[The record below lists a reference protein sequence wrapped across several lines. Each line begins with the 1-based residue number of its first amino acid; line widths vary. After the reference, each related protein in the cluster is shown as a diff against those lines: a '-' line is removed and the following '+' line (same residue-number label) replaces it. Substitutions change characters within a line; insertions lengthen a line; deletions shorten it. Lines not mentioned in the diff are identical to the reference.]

1 MKLSILDYVPI
12 FEGRSAHE
20 AFQHSVELAQRAEQL
35 GYVRYWVAEHHQV
48 RSVASSAPEMV
59 MMTLLEQTSNIKIGS
74 GGVMLPHYSP
84 YKVAEQ
90 FKMMEARHP
99 HRVDMAIGRSP
110 SFNNVNAALNE
121 NKERKLDFD
130 TQLDDLNKYLNDDI
144 DKAHRFKT
152 LLATPLIPTKP
163 EMYILGMSERSA
175 KLAGRRGLPFVI
187 AKMGQ
192 SSSAI
197 EEVIN
202 VYKNEFARWH
212 GRYWK
217 SSGDGDNRA
226 FGRTSHGSSEE
237 DFAGDSHR
245 GVKDYSGEHVHEAFE
260 EESRDH
266 VHEASEEDSRGHV
279 HEAFKELSGGVKP
292 YVILATFVVT
302 GDNEVDVEELLSALQ
317 LWLLRINYLDQP
329 QFYPSIET
337 AKNRV
342 YSEREKEKL
351 EQNKR
356 RIIYGSPR
364 EVSRQLKDIKSLFG
378 VDELMILPNVYGE
391 DARFELIEL
400 LARELDI

>member
-1 MKLSILDYVPI
+1 MYGRFNFPKMKLSILDYVPI

-130 TQLDDLNKYLNDDI
+130 TQLDDLNKYFNDDI

-175 KLAGRRGLPFVI
+175 KLAGKRGLPFVI

-217 SSGDGDNRA
+217 SSDDDVNDA

-237 DFAGDSHR
+237 DFAGDLHR
-245 GVKDYSGEHVHEAFE
+245 GVNDYSGEHM
-260 EESRDH
+260 
-266 VHEASEEDSRGHV
+266 HEASEEDSRGHV

-302 GDNEVDVEELLSALQ
+302 GDNEVEVEELLSALQ

-351 EQNKR
+351 KQNKR

-364 EVSRQLKDIKSLFG
+364 EVSRQLKDIKTLFG

-400 LARELDI
+400 LARVLDI

>member
-130 TQLDDLNKYLNDDI
+130 TQLDDLNKYFNDDI

-175 KLAGRRGLPFVI
+175 KLAGKRGLPFVI

-217 SSGDGDNRA
+217 SSDDDVNDA
-226 FGRTSHGSSEE
+226 FGRTSHGRSEE
-237 DFAGDSHR
+237 DFAGDLHR
-245 GVKDYSGEHVHEAFE
+245 GVNDYSGEHM
-260 EESRDH
+260 
-266 VHEASEEDSRGHV
+266 HEASEEDSRGHV

-302 GDNEVDVEELLSALQ
+302 GDNEVEVEELLSALQ
-317 LWLLRINYLDQP
+317 LWLVRINYLDQP

-351 EQNKR
+351 KQNKR

-364 EVSRQLKDIKSLFG
+364 EVSRQLKDIKTLFG

>member
-1 MKLSILDYVPI
+1 MYGRFNFPKMKLSILDYVPI
-12 FEGRSAHE
+12 FEGRSA
-20 AFQHSVELAQRAEQL
+20 QHSVELAQRAEQL

-130 TQLDDLNKYLNDDI
+130 TQLDDLNKYFNDDI

-175 KLAGRRGLPFVI
+175 KLAGKRGLPFVI

-217 SSGDGDNRA
+217 SSDDDVNDA

-237 DFAGDSHR
+237 DFAGDLHR
-245 GVKDYSGEHVHEAFE
+245 GVNDYSGEHM
-260 EESRDH
+260 
-266 VHEASEEDSRGHV
+266 HEASEEDSRGHV

-302 GDNEVDVEELLSALQ
+302 GDNEVEVEELLSALQ

-351 EQNKR
+351 KQNKR

-364 EVSRQLKDIKSLFG
+364 EVSRQLKDIKTLFG

>member
-1 MKLSILDYVPI
+1 
-12 FEGRSAHE
+12 
-20 AFQHSVELAQRAEQL
+20 
-35 GYVRYWVAEHHQV
+35 
-48 RSVASSAPEMV
+48 
-59 MMTLLEQTSNIKIGS
+59 
-74 GGVMLPHYSP
+74 
-84 YKVAEQ
+84 
-90 FKMMEARHP
+90 
-99 HRVDMAIGRSP
+99 
-110 SFNNVNAALNE
+110 
-121 NKERKLDFD
+121 
-130 TQLDDLNKYLNDDI
+130 
-144 DKAHRFKT
+144 
-152 LLATPLIPTKP
+152 
-163 EMYILGMSERSA
+163 MYILGMSERSA

-226 FGRTSHGSSEE
+226 FGRTSHGSLEE

-245 GVKDYSGEHVHEAFE
+245 GVRDYSGE
-260 EESRDH
+260 H

-279 HEAFKELSGGVKP
+279 HEAFEELSGGVEP

-302 GDNEVDVEELLSALQ
+302 GDNEVEVEELLSALQ

>member
-130 TQLDDLNKYLNDDI
+130 TQLDDLNKYFNDDI

-175 KLAGRRGLPFVI
+175 KLAGKRGLPFVI

-217 SSGDGDNRA
+217 SSDDDVNDA

-237 DFAGDSHR
+237 DFAGDLHR
-245 GVKDYSGEHVHEAFE
+245 GVNDYSGEHM
-260 EESRDH
+260 
-266 VHEASEEDSRGHV
+266 HEASEEDSRGHV

-302 GDNEVDVEELLSALQ
+302 GDNEVQVEELLSALQ

-351 EQNKR
+351 KQNKR

-364 EVSRQLKDIKSLFG
+364 EVSRQLKDIKTLFG

>member
-1 MKLSILDYVPI
+1 MYGRFNFPKMKLSILDYVPI

-35 GYVRYWVAEHHQV
+35 GYVRYWVAEHHQF

-130 TQLDDLNKYLNDDI
+130 TQLDDLNKYFNDDI

-175 KLAGRRGLPFVI
+175 KLAGKRGLPFVI

-217 SSGDGDNRA
+217 SSDDDVNDA

-237 DFAGDSHR
+237 DFAGDLHR
-245 GVKDYSGEHVHEAFE
+245 GVNDYSGEHM
-260 EESRDH
+260 
-266 VHEASEEDSRGHV
+266 HEASEEDSRGHV

-302 GDNEVDVEELLSALQ
+302 GDNEVEVEELLSALQ

-329 QFYPSIET
+329 QFYPFIET

-351 EQNKR
+351 KQNKR

-364 EVSRQLKDIKSLFG
+364 EVSRQLKDIKTLFG

>member
-1 MKLSILDYVPI
+1 MYGRFNFPKMKLSILDYVPI

-74 GGVMLPHYSP
+74 CGVMLPHYSP

-130 TQLDDLNKYLNDDI
+130 TQLDDLNKYFNDDI

-175 KLAGRRGLPFVI
+175 KLAGKRGLPFVI

-217 SSGDGDNRA
+217 SSDDDVNDA

-237 DFAGDSHR
+237 DFAGDLHR
-245 GVKDYSGEHVHEAFE
+245 GVNDYSGEHM
-260 EESRDH
+260 
-266 VHEASEEDSRGHV
+266 HEASEEDSRGHV

-302 GDNEVDVEELLSALQ
+302 GDNEVEVEELLSALQ

-351 EQNKR
+351 KQNKR

-364 EVSRQLKDIKSLFG
+364 EVSRQLKDIKTLFG

>member
-12 FEGRSAHE
+12 FEGRSA
-20 AFQHSVELAQRAEQL
+20 QHSVELAQRAEQL

-130 TQLDDLNKYLNDDI
+130 TQLDDLNKYFNDDI

-175 KLAGRRGLPFVI
+175 KLAGKRGLPFVI

-217 SSGDGDNRA
+217 SSDDDVNDA

-237 DFAGDSHR
+237 DFAGDLHR
-245 GVKDYSGEHVHEAFE
+245 GVNDYSGEHM
-260 EESRDH
+260 
-266 VHEASEEDSRGHV
+266 HEASEEDSRGHV

-302 GDNEVDVEELLSALQ
+302 GDNEVEVEELLSALQ

-351 EQNKR
+351 KQNKR

-364 EVSRQLKDIKSLFG
+364 EVSRQLKDIKTLFG

-400 LARELDI
+400 LARELDV

>member
-1 MKLSILDYVPI
+1 MYGRFNFPKMKLSILDYVPI

-130 TQLDDLNKYLNDDI
+130 TQLDDLNKYFNDDI

-175 KLAGRRGLPFVI
+175 KLAGKRGLPFVI

-217 SSGDGDNRA
+217 SSDDDVNDA

-237 DFAGDSHR
+237 DFAGDLHR
-245 GVKDYSGEHVHEAFE
+245 GVNDYSVEHM
-260 EESRDH
+260 
-266 VHEASEEDSRGHV
+266 HEASEEDSRGHV

-302 GDNEVDVEELLSALQ
+302 GDNEVEVEELLSALQ

-351 EQNKR
+351 KQNKR

-364 EVSRQLKDIKSLFG
+364 EVSRQLKDIKTLFG

>member
-20 AFQHSVELAQRAEQL
+20 AFQHSVELAQRAEQI

-130 TQLDDLNKYLNDDI
+130 TQLDDLNKYFNDDI

-217 SSGDGDNRA
+217 SSDDDVNDA

-237 DFAGDSHR
+237 DFAGDLHR

-260 EESRDH
+260 EESRDL

-279 HEAFKELSGGVKP
+279 HEAFEELSGGVEP

-302 GDNEVDVEELLSALQ
+302 GDNEVEVEELLSALQ

>member
-1 MKLSILDYVPI
+1 MYGRFNFPKMKLSILDYVPI

-130 TQLDDLNKYLNDDI
+130 TQLDDLNKYFNDDI

-175 KLAGRRGLPFVI
+175 KLAGKRGLPFVI

-217 SSGDGDNRA
+217 SSDDDVNDA

-237 DFAGDSHR
+237 DFAGYLHR
-245 GVKDYSGEHVHEAFE
+245 GVNDYSGEHM
-260 EESRDH
+260 
-266 VHEASEEDSRGHV
+266 HEASEEDSRGHV

-302 GDNEVDVEELLSALQ
+302 GDNEVEVEELLSALQ

-351 EQNKR
+351 KQNKR

-364 EVSRQLKDIKSLFG
+364 EVSRQLKDIKTLFG

>member
-12 FEGRSAHE
+12 FEGRSA
-20 AFQHSVELAQRAEQL
+20 QHSVELAQRAEQL

-130 TQLDDLNKYLNDDI
+130 TQLDDLNKYFNDDI

-175 KLAGRRGLPFVI
+175 KLAGKRGLPFVI

-217 SSGDGDNRA
+217 SSDDDVNDA

-237 DFAGDSHR
+237 DFAGDLHR
-245 GVKDYSGEHVHEAFE
+245 GVNDYSGEHMH
-260 EESRDH
+260 D
-266 VHEASEEDSRGHV
+266 ASEEDSRGHV

-302 GDNEVDVEELLSALQ
+302 GDNEVEVEELLSALQ

-351 EQNKR
+351 KQNKR

-364 EVSRQLKDIKSLFG
+364 EVSRQLKDIKTLFG

>member
-130 TQLDDLNKYLNDDI
+130 TQLDDLNKYFNDDI

-217 SSGDGDNRA
+217 SSDDDVNDA

-237 DFAGDSHR
+237 DFAGDLHR

-260 EESRDH
+260 EESRDL

-279 HEAFKELSGGVKP
+279 HEAFEELSGGVEP

-302 GDNEVDVEELLSALQ
+302 GDNEVEVEELLSALQ

-351 EQNKR
+351 KQNKR

-364 EVSRQLKDIKSLFG
+364 EVSRQLKDIKTLFG

>member
-35 GYVRYWVAEHHQV
+35 SYVRYWVAEHHQV

-130 TQLDDLNKYLNDDI
+130 TQLDDLNKYFDDDI

-163 EMYILGMSERSA
+163 KMYILGMSERSA
-175 KLAGRRGLPFVI
+175 KLAGKRGLPFVI

-197 EEVIN
+197 EKVIN

-217 SSGDGDNRA
+217 SSDDDVNDA

-237 DFAGDSHR
+237 DFAGDLHR
-245 GVKDYSGEHVHEAFE
+245 GVNDYSDDHVHEAF
-260 EESRDH
+260 
-266 VHEASEEDSRGHV
+266 EEDSRGHV

-302 GDNEVDVEELLSALQ
+302 GDNEVEVEELLSALQ

-351 EQNKR
+351 KQNKR

-364 EVSRQLKDIKSLFG
+364 EVSRQLKDIKTLFG

>member
-1 MKLSILDYVPI
+1 MYGRFNFPKMKLSILDYVPI

-130 TQLDDLNKYLNDDI
+130 TQLDDLNKYFNDDI

-175 KLAGRRGLPFVI
+175 KLAGKRGLPFVI

-217 SSGDGDNRA
+217 SSDDDVNDA
-226 FGRTSHGSSEE
+226 FGRTSHGRSEE
-237 DFAGDSHR
+237 DFAGDLHR
-245 GVKDYSGEHVHEAFE
+245 GVNDYSGEHM
-260 EESRDH
+260 
-266 VHEASEEDSRGHV
+266 HEASEEDSRGHV

-302 GDNEVDVEELLSALQ
+302 GDNEVEVEELLSALQ
-317 LWLLRINYLDQP
+317 LWLVRINYLDQP

-351 EQNKR
+351 KQNKR

-364 EVSRQLKDIKSLFG
+364 EVSRQLKDIKTLFG

>member
-130 TQLDDLNKYLNDDI
+130 TQLDDLNKYFNDDI

-163 EMYILGMSERSA
+163 KMYILGMSERSA

-217 SSGDGDNRA
+217 SSGDGDNGA

-237 DFAGDSHR
+237 DFAGDLHR
-245 GVKDYSGEHVHEAFE
+245 GVKDYSGEHMN
-260 EESRDH
+260 
-266 VHEASEEDSRGHV
+266 EASEEDSRGHV

-302 GDNEVDVEELLSALQ
+302 GENEVEVEELLSALQ

-342 YSEREKEKL
+342 CSEREKEKL

-364 EVSRQLKDIKSLFG
+364 EVSRQLKYIKSFFG

>member
-130 TQLDDLNKYLNDDI
+130 TQLDDLNKYFNDDI

-175 KLAGRRGLPFVI
+175 KLAGKRGLPFVI

-217 SSGDGDNRA
+217 SSDDDVNDA

-237 DFAGDSHR
+237 DFAGDLHR
-245 GVKDYSGEHVHEAFE
+245 GVNDYSGEHM
-260 EESRDH
+260 
-266 VHEASEEDSRGHV
+266 HEASEEDSRGHV

-302 GDNEVDVEELLSALQ
+302 GDNEVEVEELLSALK

-351 EQNKR
+351 KQNKR

-364 EVSRQLKDIKSLFG
+364 EVSRQLKDIKTLFS

>member
-1 MKLSILDYVPI
+1 MYGRFNFPKMKLSILDYVPI

-130 TQLDDLNKYLNDDI
+130 TQLDDLNKYFNDDI

-175 KLAGRRGLPFVI
+175 KLAGKRGLPFVI

-217 SSGDGDNRA
+217 SSDDDVNDAYR
-226 FGRTSHGSSEE
+226 RTSQGSSEE
-237 DFAGDSHR
+237 DFDAELHR
-245 GVKDYSGEHVHEAFE
+245 GVNDYSGEHM
-260 EESRDH
+260 
-266 VHEASEEDSRGHV
+266 HEASEEDSRGHV

-302 GDNEVDVEELLSALQ
+302 GDNEVEVEELLSALQ

-351 EQNKR
+351 KQNKR

-364 EVSRQLKDIKSLFG
+364 EVSRQLKDIKTLFG

>member
-130 TQLDDLNKYLNDDI
+130 TQLDDLNKYFNDDI

-175 KLAGRRGLPFVI
+175 KLAGKRGLPFVI

-217 SSGDGDNRA
+217 SSDDDVNDA

-237 DFAGDSHR
+237 DFAGDLHR
-245 GVKDYSGEHVHEAFE
+245 GVNDYSGEHM
-260 EESRDH
+260 
-266 VHEASEEDSRGHV
+266 HEASEEDSRGHV

-302 GDNEVDVEELLSALQ
+302 GDNEVEVEELLSALQ

>member
-130 TQLDDLNKYLNDDI
+130 TQLDDLNKYFNDDI

-175 KLAGRRGLPFVI
+175 KLAGKRGLPFVI

-202 VYKNEFARWH
+202 VYKNEFTRWH

-217 SSGDGDNRA
+217 SSDDDVNDA

-237 DFAGDSHR
+237 DFAGDLHR
-245 GVKDYSGEHVHEAFE
+245 GVNDYSGEHM
-260 EESRDH
+260 
-266 VHEASEEDSRGHV
+266 HEASEEDSRGHV

-302 GDNEVDVEELLSALQ
+302 GDNEVEVEELLSALQ

-351 EQNKR
+351 KQNKR

-364 EVSRQLKDIKSLFG
+364 EVSRQLKDIKTLFG

>member
-1 MKLSILDYVPI
+1 MYGKFNFPKMKLSILDYVPI

-130 TQLDDLNKYLNDDI
+130 TQLDDLNKYFNDDI

-175 KLAGRRGLPFVI
+175 KLAGKRGLPFVI

-217 SSGDGDNRA
+217 SSDDDVNDA

-237 DFAGDSHR
+237 DFAGDLHR
-245 GVKDYSGEHVHEAFE
+245 GVNDYSGEHM
-260 EESRDH
+260 
-266 VHEASEEDSRGHV
+266 HEASEEDSRGHV

-302 GDNEVDVEELLSALQ
+302 GDNEVEVEELLSALQ

-351 EQNKR
+351 KQNKR

-364 EVSRQLKDIKSLFG
+364 EVSRQLKDIKTLFG

>member
-130 TQLDDLNKYLNDDI
+130 TQLDDLNKYFNDDI
-144 DKAHRFKT
+144 DKEHRFKT

-175 KLAGRRGLPFVI
+175 KLAGKRGLPFVI

-217 SSGDGDNRA
+217 SSDDDVNDA

-237 DFAGDSHR
+237 DFAGDLHR
-245 GVKDYSGEHVHEAFE
+245 GVNDYSGEHM
-260 EESRDH
+260 
-266 VHEASEEDSRGHV
+266 HEASEEDSRGHV

-302 GDNEVDVEELLSALQ
+302 GDNEVEVEELLSALQ

-351 EQNKR
+351 KQNKR

-364 EVSRQLKDIKSLFG
+364 EVSRQLKDIKTLFG

>member
-59 MMTLLEQTSNIKIGS
+59 MMTLLEQTSNIS
-74 GGVMLPHYSP
+74 GVMLPHYSP

-90 FKMMEARHP
+90 FKIMEARHP

-130 TQLDDLNKYLNDDI
+130 TQLDDLNKYFNDDI

-175 KLAGRRGLPFVI
+175 KLAGKRGLPFVI

-217 SSGDGDNRA
+217 SSGDGDNVA
-226 FGRTSHGSSEE
+226 FDRTSHGSSEE
-237 DFAGDSHR
+237 DFAGDLHR
-245 GVKDYSGEHVHEAFE
+245 GVKDYSGEHMN
-260 EESRDH
+260 
-266 VHEASEEDSRGHV
+266 EASEEDSRGHV

-302 GDNEVDVEELLSALQ
+302 GDNEVEVEELLSALQ

-351 EQNKR
+351 KQNKR

-364 EVSRQLKDIKSLFG
+364 EVSRQLKDIKTLFG

>member
-59 MMTLLEQTSNIKIGS
+59 MMTLLEQTSNIKMGS

-90 FKMMEARHP
+90 FKIMEARHP

-130 TQLDDLNKYLNDDI
+130 TQLDDLNKYFNDDI

-217 SSGDGDNRA
+217 SSDDDVNDA
-226 FGRTSHGSSEE
+226 FGRTSHGSTEE
-237 DFAGDSHR
+237 DFAGDLHR
-245 GVKDYSGEHVHEAFE
+245 GVKDYSDDHVHEAFE
-260 EESRDH
+260 EDSRGH
-266 VHEASEEDSRGHV
+266 LHEASEEDSRGHV

-292 YVILATFVVT
+292 YVILATFIVT
-302 GDNEVDVEELLSALQ
+302 GDNEVEVEELLSALQ

-364 EVSRQLKDIKSLFG
+364 DVSRQLRDIKSLFG

-400 LARELDI
+400 LARELNI

>member
-1 MKLSILDYVPI
+1 MYGRFNFPKMKLSILDYVPI

-130 TQLDDLNKYLNDDI
+130 TQLDDLNKYFNDDI

-175 KLAGRRGLPFVI
+175 KLAGKRGLPFVI

-217 SSGDGDNRA
+217 SSDDDVNDA

-237 DFAGDSHR
+237 DFAGDLHR
-245 GVKDYSGEHVHEAFE
+245 GVNDYSGEHM
-260 EESRDH
+260 
-266 VHEASEEDSRGHV
+266 HEASEEDSRGHV
-279 HEAFKELSGGVKP
+279 HEALKELSGGVKP

-302 GDNEVDVEELLSALQ
+302 GDNEVEVEELLSALQ

-351 EQNKR
+351 KQNKR

-364 EVSRQLKDIKSLFG
+364 EVSRQLKDIKTLFG

>member
-130 TQLDDLNKYLNDDI
+130 TQLDDLNKYFNDDI

-226 FGRTSHGSSEE
+226 FGRTSHGSLEE

-245 GVKDYSGEHVHEAFE
+245 GVRDYSGEHVHEAFE
-260 EESRDH
+260 E
-266 VHEASEEDSRGHV
+266 
-279 HEAFKELSGGVKP
+279 LSGGVEP

-302 GDNEVDVEELLSALQ
+302 GDNEVEVEELLSALQ

>member
-20 AFQHSVELAQRAEQL
+20 AFQHSVELAQRAEQI

-130 TQLDDLNKYLNDDI
+130 TQLDDLNKYFNDDI

-217 SSGDGDNRA
+217 SSDDDVNDA

-237 DFAGDSHR
+237 DFAGDLHR

-260 EESRDH
+260 EESRDL

-279 HEAFKELSGGVKP
+279 HEAFEELSGGVEP

-302 GDNEVDVEELLSALQ
+302 GDNEVEVEELLSALQ
-317 LWLLRINYLDQP
+317 LWLLHINYLDQP

>member
-130 TQLDDLNKYLNDDI
+130 TQLDDLNKYFNDDI

-226 FGRTSHGSSEE
+226 FGRTSHGSLEE

-245 GVKDYSGEHVHEAFE
+245 GVRDYSGDHVHEAFE
-260 EESRDH
+260 E
-266 VHEASEEDSRGHV
+266 
-279 HEAFKELSGGVKP
+279 LSGGVEP

-302 GDNEVDVEELLSALQ
+302 GDNEVEVEELLSALQ

>member
-1 MKLSILDYVPI
+1 MYGRFNFPKMKLSILDYVPI

-130 TQLDDLNKYLNDDI
+130 TQLDDLNKYFNDDI

-175 KLAGRRGLPFVI
+175 KLAGKRGLPFVI

-217 SSGDGDNRA
+217 SSDDDVNDA

-237 DFAGDSHR
+237 DFAGDLHR
-245 GVKDYSGEHVHEAFE
+245 GVNDYSGEHM
-260 EESRDH
+260 
-266 VHEASEEDSRGHV
+266 HEASEEDSRGHV

-302 GDNEVDVEELLSALQ
+302 GDNEVEVEELLSALQ
-317 LWLLRINYLDQP
+317 LWLLRIYYLDQP

-351 EQNKR
+351 KQNKR

-364 EVSRQLKDIKSLFG
+364 EVSRQLKDIKTLFG

>member
-35 GYVRYWVAEHHQV
+35 GYVRYWVAEHHQF

-175 KLAGRRGLPFVI
+175 KLAGKRGLPFVI

-217 SSGDGDNRA
+217 SSDDDVNDA

-237 DFAGDSHR
+237 DFAGDLHR
-245 GVKDYSGEHVHEAFE
+245 GVNDYSGEHM
-260 EESRDH
+260 
-266 VHEASEEDSRGHV
+266 HEASEEDSRGHV

-302 GDNEVDVEELLSALQ
+302 GDNEVEVEELLSALQ

-329 QFYPSIET
+329 QFYPFIET

-351 EQNKR
+351 KQNKR

-364 EVSRQLKDIKSLFG
+364 EVSRQLKDIKTLFG

>member
-35 GYVRYWVAEHHQV
+35 GYVRYWVAEHHQF

-130 TQLDDLNKYLNDDI
+130 TQLDDLNKYFNDDI

-175 KLAGRRGLPFVI
+175 KLAGKRGLPFVI

-217 SSGDGDNRA
+217 SSDDDVNDA

-237 DFAGDSHR
+237 DFAGDLHR
-245 GVKDYSGEHVHEAFE
+245 GVNDYSGEHM
-260 EESRDH
+260 
-266 VHEASEEDSRGHV
+266 HEASEEDSRGHV

-302 GDNEVDVEELLSALQ
+302 GDNEVEVEELLSALQ

-329 QFYPSIET
+329 QFYPFIET
-337 AKNRV
+337 AMNRV

-351 EQNKR
+351 KQNKR

-364 EVSRQLKDIKSLFG
+364 EVSRQLKDIKTLFG

>member
-130 TQLDDLNKYLNDDI
+130 TQLDDLNKYFNDDI

-175 KLAGRRGLPFVI
+175 KLAGKRGLPFVI

-217 SSGDGDNRA
+217 SSDDDVNDA

-237 DFAGDSHR
+237 DFAGDLHR
-245 GVKDYSGEHVHEAFE
+245 GVNDYSGEHM
-260 EESRDH
+260 
-266 VHEASEEDSRGHV
+266 HEASEEDSRGHV

-302 GDNEVDVEELLSALQ
+302 GDNEVEVEELLSALQ

-329 QFYPSIET
+329 QFYPFIET

-351 EQNKR
+351 KQNKR

-364 EVSRQLKDIKSLFG
+364 EVSRQLKDIKTLFG

>member
-175 KLAGRRGLPFVI
+175 KLAGKRGLPFVI

-217 SSGDGDNRA
+217 SSDDDVNDA

-237 DFAGDSHR
+237 DFAGDLHR
-245 GVKDYSGEHVHEAFE
+245 GVNDYSGEHM
-260 EESRDH
+260 
-266 VHEASEEDSRGHV
+266 HEASEEDSRGHV

-302 GDNEVDVEELLSALQ
+302 GDNEVEVEELLSALQ

>member
-130 TQLDDLNKYLNDDI
+130 TQLDDLNKYFNDDI

-175 KLAGRRGLPFVI
+175 KLAGKRGLPFVI

-217 SSGDGDNRA
+217 SSDDDVNDA

-237 DFAGDSHR
+237 DFAGDLHR
-245 GVKDYSGEHVHEAFE
+245 GVNDYSGEHM
-260 EESRDH
+260 
-266 VHEASEEDSRGHV
+266 HEASEEDSRGHV

-302 GDNEVDVEELLSALQ
+302 GDNEVEVEELLSALQ

-329 QFYPSIET
+329 QFYPFIET

-351 EQNKR
+351 KQNKR

-364 EVSRQLKDIKSLFG
+364 AGARPVKDIKTLFG

>member
-1 MKLSILDYVPI
+1 MYGRFNFPKMKLSILDYVPI

-130 TQLDDLNKYLNDDI
+130 TQLDDLNKYFNDDI

-175 KLAGRRGLPFVI
+175 KLAGKRGLPFVI

-217 SSGDGDNRA
+217 SSDDDVNDA

-237 DFAGDSHR
+237 DFAGDLHR
-245 GVKDYSGEHVHEAFE
+245 GVNDYSGEHM
-260 EESRDH
+260 
-266 VHEASEEDSRGHV
+266 HEASEEDSRGHV

-302 GDNEVDVEELLSALQ
+302 GDNEVEVEELLSALQ

-351 EQNKR
+351 KQNKR

-364 EVSRQLKDIKSLFG
+364 EVSRQLKDIKTLFG

>member
-1 MKLSILDYVPI
+1 MYGRFNFPKMKLSILDYVPI

-130 TQLDDLNKYLNDDI
+130 TQLDDLNKYFNDDI

-175 KLAGRRGLPFVI
+175 KLAGKRGLPFVI

-217 SSGDGDNRA
+217 SSDDDVNDA

-237 DFAGDSHR
+237 DFAGDLHR
-245 GVKDYSGEHVHEAFE
+245 GVNDYSVEHM
-260 EESRDH
+260 
-266 VHEASEEDSRGHV
+266 HEASEEDSRGHV

-302 GDNEVDVEELLSALQ
+302 GDNEVEVEELLSALK

-351 EQNKR
+351 KQNKR

-364 EVSRQLKDIKSLFG
+364 EVSRQLKDIKTLFG

>member
-1 MKLSILDYVPI
+1 MYGRFNFPKMKLSILDYVPI

-130 TQLDDLNKYLNDDI
+130 TQLDDLNKYFNDDI

-175 KLAGRRGLPFVI
+175 KLAGKRGLPFVI

-217 SSGDGDNRA
+217 SSDDDVNDA

-237 DFAGDSHR
+237 DFAGDLHR
-245 GVKDYSGEHVHEAFE
+245 GVNDYSGEHM
-260 EESRDH
+260 
-266 VHEASEEDSRGHV
+266 HEASEEDSRGHV

-302 GDNEVDVEELLSALQ
+302 GDNEVEVEELLSALQ

-329 QFYPSIET
+329 QFYPFIET

-351 EQNKR
+351 KQNKR

-364 EVSRQLKDIKSLFG
+364 EVSRQLKDIKTLFG

>member
-1 MKLSILDYVPI
+1 MYGRFNFPKMKLSILDYVPI

-35 GYVRYWVAEHHQV
+35 GYVRYWVAEHHQI

-130 TQLDDLNKYLNDDI
+130 TQLDDLNKYFNDDI

-175 KLAGRRGLPFVI
+175 KLAGKRGLPFVI

-217 SSGDGDNRA
+217 SSDDDVNDA

-237 DFAGDSHR
+237 DFAGDLHR
-245 GVKDYSGEHVHEAFE
+245 GVNDYSGEHM
-260 EESRDH
+260 
-266 VHEASEEDSRGHV
+266 HEASEEDSRGHV

-302 GDNEVDVEELLSALQ
+302 GDNEVEVEELLSALQ

-351 EQNKR
+351 KQNKR

-364 EVSRQLKDIKSLFG
+364 EVSRQLKDIKTLFG